1 MWGEMAELS
10 FKHLKPDDFIYVAG
24 RLGSNTK
31 ADQNGNSR
39 LYHEVS
45 MFTIF
50 QNVASSIFRNFWF
63 MFHTLN
69 IPLEFFEFLS

>member
-1 MWGEMAELS
+1 MYRILLKMWDEMAELC
-10 FKHLKPDDFIYVAG
+10 FKHLKPNDFIYVAG
-24 RLGSNTK
+24 RLGSYTK

-45 MFTIF
+45 LFAIF
-50 QNVASSIFRNFWF
+50 QNIASSISRNFWF

-69 IPLEFFEFLS
+69 IP